1 MTMKIQ
7 DYKEIVA
14 TPQAHLEFLQHVTG
28 LMDGIDEA
36 DAATAAR
43 KLHTALRDTVEVGG
57 SPFSQARHLLALEK
71 ASGDLWEP
79 EETSPAVLKDVI
91 ELSERIRDFDS
102 GYDVP
107 HLTVGHEW
115 MKELAGGAEIAP
127 SR

>member
-1 MTMKIQ
+1 MTMKFQ
-7 DYKEIVA
+7 DYKEIVS
-14 TPQAHLEFLQHVTG
+14 TPQAHLDFLRHVSG
-28 LMDGIDEA
+28 LVDGIHEA
-36 DAATAAR
+36 DAPTAAR
-43 KLHTALRDTVEVGG
+43 KLHTALRDSVEVGG

-71 ASGDLWEP
+71 ASGDVWEP
-79 EETSPAVLKDVI
+79 EETSPVVLQQVI

-107 HLTVGHEW
+107 HFTVGHEW

>member
-1 MTMKIQ
+1 M
-7 DYKEIVA
+7 
-14 TPQAHLEFLQHVTG
+14 
-28 LMDGIDEA
+28 
-36 DAATAAR
+36 
-43 KLHTALRDTVEVGG
+43 EVGG

-91 ELSERIRDFDS
+91 ELAERIRDFDS

-107 HLTVGHEW
+107 HFTVGHEW

>member
-1 MTMKIQ
+1 MTMKFQ

-14 TPQAHLEFLQHVTG
+14 TPQAHLEFLRHVTS
-28 LMDGIDEA
+28 LIDGIDEA
-36 DAATAAR
+36 DAPTAAR

-71 ASGDLWEP
+71 ASGDLWES
-79 EETSPAVLKDVI
+79 EETSPAVLRDVI

-107 HLTVGHEW
+107 HFTVGHEW
-115 MKELAGGAEIAP
+115 MKELAGDAEIAP